1 MGTLKTLTINGVTY
15 EVASI
20 VPADSVTLLE
30 SAWVGEGPAYSQV
43 VEVIGA
49 TAHTKVDLQPTADQL
64 AEFHHKVLAFVAEND
79 NGVITVYSIGDKPT
93 GDHTIQITKTEV
105 EGTSPI
111 RGNTVGTTMPRPN
124 WEQTDP
130 TKADYILN
138 KPVVVKSI
146 NGVTPDEN
154 GIVVLNSVGDPGAD
168 GEDGKQGVTFTPSVS
183 DAGVISWTN
192 DGGLANPASVNIKGP
207 KGDKGDTGA
216 AGKTPVKGT
225 DYYTAADKTEMV
237 NAVIAALP
245 TWTGGS
251 Y

>member
-15 EVASI
+15 EVTSI

-30 SAWVGEGPAYSQV
+30 SAWVGDGPAYSQV

-49 TAHTKVDLQPTADQL
+49 TEHTKVDLQPTADQL

-154 GIVVLNSVGDPGAD
+154 GIVVLNSVGDPGSP
-168 GEDGKQGVTFTPSVS
+168 GVTFTPSVS
-183 DAGVISWTN
+183 AEGVISWTN
-192 DGGLANPASVNIKGP
+192 DGGLDNPVSVNIKGP
-207 KGDKGDTGA
+207 KGETGD

-237 NAVIAALP
+237 NAVLAALP